1 MSLVNILQ
9 VSILNNP
16 CDFFSPVQF
25 EITFE
30 VISELAEDLEFKIV
44 YVGSASGPDN
54 DQVLESVMV
63 GPVPLG
69 VSKFV
74 LEVLLIN
81 RHPLQTQI

>member
-16 CDFFSPVQF
+16 CDFFSPIQF

-30 VISELAEDLEFKIV
+30 VISELENDLEFKIV

-74 LEVLLIN
+74 LEVIKVN
-81 RHPLQTQI
+81 